1 MNAKELAQ
9 KTKEKCGTWAE
20 EHPKTVRMGKA
31 FGNALL
37 RTIMSDTLGAT
48 VKAAPAV
55 KDGEVLGADQ
65 VKALS
70 GMTTW
75 QLSAIFRGKKV
86 SFATDPETIKALSRL
101 STWQIDAIL
110 HGEE

>member
-9 KTKEKCGTWAE
+9 KTKEKCETWAE
-20 EHPKTVRMGKA
+20 EHPKTVQMGKA

-37 RTIMSDTLGAT
+37 RTIMNDTLGAT

-55 KDGEVLGADQ
+55 KDGEVLDAKQ

-70 GMTTW
+70 GMTSW
-75 QLSAIFRGKKV
+75 QLNSIFAGKKV
-86 SFATDPETIKALSRL
+86 TFATDPETLMAIHELTS
-101 STWQIDAIL
+101 WQINAIL
-110 HGEE
+110 QNKD